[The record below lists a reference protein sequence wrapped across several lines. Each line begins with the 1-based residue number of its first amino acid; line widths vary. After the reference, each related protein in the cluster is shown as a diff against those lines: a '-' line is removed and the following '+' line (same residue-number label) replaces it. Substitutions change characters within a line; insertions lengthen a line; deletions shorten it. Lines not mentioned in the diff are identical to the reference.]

1 MPKSSNMGETK
12 VKTVNSQITDAITQ
26 SNAMITG
33 MAPAHSMAALYQ
45 TMSQAMGTGIQNS
58 VSNQQ
63 HVNSVGLAALAQ
75 NLQLLMQPAQPK
87 TVVQML
93 PPIIVQSEQQSS
105 GSRKAKK
112 RPKPKTET
120 DTDDTE

>member
-1 MPKSSNMGETK
+1 MPKSSNMDEIK
-12 VKTVNSQITDAITQ
+12 VKTVNNQITDAITQ

-63 HVNSVGLAALAQ
+63 HVNSVGLAALTQ
-75 NLQLLMQPAQPK
+75 NIQLLMQPAQPK
-87 TVVQML
+87 TIVQML
-93 PPIIVQSEQQSS
+93 PPIIVQSEKQRPV
-105 GSRKAKK
+105 SRRAKPRSK
-112 RPKPKTET
+112 QRSKI
-120 DTDDTE
+120 DDTE

>member
-1 MPKSSNMGETK
+1 MPKPSSMDETK

-45 TMSQAMGTGIQNS
+45 TMSQSMGTGIQNA

-75 NLQLLMQPAQPK
+75 NLQLLMQPVQPK

-93 PPIIVQSEQQSS
+93 PPIIVQSEKQRPV
-105 GSRKAKK
+105 SR
-112 RPKPKTET
+112 RTKPRSKSKVA
-120 DTDDTE
+120 TDDID

>member
-1 MPKSSNMGETK
+1 MPKSPNTDEIN

-45 TMSQAMGTGIQNS
+45 TMSQAMGTGIQNA

-75 NLQLLMQPAQPK
+75 NIQLLMQPAQPK

-93 PPIIVQSEQQSS
+93 PPIIVQSEKQRPV
-105 GSRKAKK
+105 SR
-112 RPKPKTET
+112 RSKPRSKPRSK
-120 DTDDTE
+120 TDDTE